1 MTWSIR
7 SPLATSSC
15 SITRCVDPPHQPQLT
30 WQKDPHSQH
39 VPAEFVSGRPGDG
52 SQRRYGLADSGLEP
66 AKFAGVGGCFPINLK
81 GRGFI
86 GAIAVSGMEQQE
98 DHWLVVDTISQY
110 LGVAV
115 ESVLPLFK

>member
-1 MTWSIR
+1 MFR
-7 SPLATSSC
+7 QSSYL
-15 SITRCVDPPHQPQLT
+15 VGLEM
-30 WQKDPHSQH
+30 
-39 VPAEFVSGRPGDG
+39 AASGDTF
-52 SQRRYGLADSGLEP
+52 ADSGLEP

-98 DHWLVVDTISQY
+98 DHWLVVDSISQY

-115 ESVLPLFK
+115 ESVLPLFKNKRLPVRTACALRNRLAHRLCCAPGERRGGLKW

>member
-1 MTWSIR
+1 MFR
-7 SPLATSSC
+7 QSSYL
-15 SITRCVDPPHQPQLT
+15 VGLEM
-30 WQKDPHSQH
+30 
-39 VPAEFVSGRPGDG
+39 AASGDMF
-52 SQRRYGLADSGLEP
+52 ADSGLEP

-115 ESVLPLFK
+115 ESVRPLFK

>member
-1 MTWSIR
+1 MFR
-7 SPLATSSC
+7 QSSYL
-15 SITRCVDPPHQPQLT
+15 VGLEM
-30 WQKDPHSQH
+30 
-39 VPAEFVSGRPGDG
+39 AASGDTF
-52 SQRRYGLADSGLEP
+52 ADSGLEP

-110 LGVAV
+110 LGVAALLRPRRAARGL
-115 ESVLPLFK
+115 ENGELGTI

>member
-1 MTWSIR
+1 MFR
-7 SPLATSSC
+7 QSSYL
-15 SITRCVDPPHQPQLT
+15 VGLEM
-30 WQKDPHSQH
+30 
-39 VPAEFVSGRPGDG
+39 AASG
-52 SQRRYGLADSGLEP
+52 DSGLEP
-66 AKFAGVGGCFPINLK
+66 TKFAGVGGCFPINLK

>member
-1 MTWSIR
+1 MFR
-7 SPLATSSC
+7 QSSYL
-15 SITRCVDPPHQPQLT
+15 VGLEM
-30 WQKDPHSQH
+30 
-39 VPAEFVSGRPGDG
+39 AASGDTF
-52 SQRRYGLADSGLEP
+52 ADSGLEP

-81 GRGFI
+81 GR
-86 GAIAVSGMEQQE
+86 AIAVSGVEQQE

>member
-1 MTWSIR
+1 MRTANMFR
-7 SPLATSSC
+7 QSSYL
-15 SITRCVDPPHQPQLT
+15 VGLEM
-30 WQKDPHSQH
+30 
-39 VPAEFVSGRPGDG
+39 AASGDTF
-52 SQRRYGLADSGLEP
+52 ADSGLEP
-66 AKFAGVGGCFPINLK
+66 AKFAGVGGRFPINLK